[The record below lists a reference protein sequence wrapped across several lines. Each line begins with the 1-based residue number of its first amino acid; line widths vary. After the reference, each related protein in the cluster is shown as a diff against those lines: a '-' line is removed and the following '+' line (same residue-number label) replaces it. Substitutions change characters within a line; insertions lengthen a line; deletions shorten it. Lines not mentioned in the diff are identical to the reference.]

1 MPLPTLKPKPKFLP
15 VCRAQEASGAHLAL
29 PQNRESHWGRGSPRQ
44 PLTQEGIFKAPCP
57 CHAAAPG
64 LFPAELRAP
73 PALCWSP
80 EHRQKRAKCW
90 GFSAP
95 GNSSYLLAT
104 DTHLVGARQ
113 LCESA
118 ACFQQNHRTLPFPG
132 RILEP
137 QLQLQGFNESSSALR
152 PADLHTLPKGSVPE
166 PQPKDGKTGQGR
178 GNGFGAPGGCTV
190 PAPCPPSQC
199 RAAPVAPLGAEGRV
213 AGAARS
219 PQSTSPTAMR
229 EDPGL
234 AVITEPQDVCRDTQ
248 SHFFPSQNRL

>member
-1 MPLPTLKPKPKFLP
+1 MPLPTSKPKPKFPP
-15 VCRAQEASGAHLAL
+15 VCRAQEASGAQPAL
-29 PQNRESHWGRGSPRQ
+29 PQDRESHWGCGSPRQ

-64 LFPAELRAP
+64 LFPAELQAP
-73 PALCWSP
+73 PALCWFP
-80 EHRQKRAKCW
+80 EHRQERAKCW

-95 GNSSYLLAT
+95 GNSSYPSAT
-104 DTHLVGARQ
+104 DTRLVGARQ

-166 PQPKDGKTGQGR
+166 PQPKDGETEQGR
-178 GNGFGAPGGCTV
+178 GDGFVPRGAAQCQPCV
-190 PAPCPPSQC
+190 PPPSTALHPRHLWVRRGGRQGQ
-199 RAAPVAPLGAEGRV
+199 LGATK
-213 AGAARS
+213 ALL
-219 PQSTSPTAMR
+219 PP
-229 EDPGL
+229 P
-234 AVITEPQDVCRDTQ
+234 
-248 SHFFPSQNRL
+248 